1 MAKSSFV
8 TTGDLPKEVLCQ
20 TQVPLSTGQADVA
33 EVRGQE
39 RQLGFEVGPLLEPKN
54 HAVASESVSEIV

>member
-20 TQVPLSTGQADVA
+20 TQVPLRTGQADVA

-39 RQLGFEVGPLLEPKN
+39 RQLGFEVGTLLEPEN
-54 HAVASESVSEIV
+54 HAVASKGVTKVV